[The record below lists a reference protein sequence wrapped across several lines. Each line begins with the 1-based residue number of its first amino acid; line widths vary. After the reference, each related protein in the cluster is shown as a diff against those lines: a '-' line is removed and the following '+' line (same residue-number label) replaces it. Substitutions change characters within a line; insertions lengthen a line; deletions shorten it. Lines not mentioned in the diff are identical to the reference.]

1 MTTADLAVTPTGT
14 PGTAGPTGPGGPTGR
29 AARRWARVTTVRHRA
44 FGVDLAAI
52 VVLLLIVA
60 VAAAAPVLAPH
71 SPVLRSGEAFLPP
84 LSPDHLLGTDAL
96 GYDILSRLLY
106 GMRSSLLAAA
116 VVIASGVL
124 VGGLVGLLAG
134 ALPGWVDTLL
144 MRTTDLFLALPGLV
158 IAMAVAAALGAS
170 FTSALIGVA
179 VVWWPLYARLVRGEV
194 RAWAA
199 RPHLEAARLAGT
211 PWGARVTRHLLPGV
225 RSTIVVA
232 ASLDVGGLVVALS
245 GLSFIGLSS
254 PAPAPELGA
263 MAAQGMAYLLQAWWV
278 PIFPG
283 LAVLVIALAA
293 NLAGDGVRDLM
304 RGR

>member
-1 MTTADLAVTPTGT
+1 
-14 PGTAGPTGPGGPTGR
+14 
-29 AARRWARVTTVRHRA
+29 VRHRA
-44 FGVDLAAI
+44 LGVDLAAVGVLALI
-52 VVLLLIVA
+52 AVVAL
-60 VAAAAPVLAPH
+60 AAPVLAPH
-71 SPVLRSGEAFLPP
+71 SPILRSGEAFLPP
-84 LSPDHLLGTDAL
+84 LSPEHLLGTDAL

-106 GMRSSLLAAA
+106 GMRSSLVAAA
-116 VVIASGVL
+116 IVIASGVL

-170 FTSALIGVA
+170 FTSALVGVA

-211 PWGARVTRHLLPGV
+211 PWGTRVTRHLLPGV

>member
-1 MTTADLAVTPTGT
+1 MTTADLTVTPGGATT
-14 PGTAGPTGPGGPTGR
+14 RAG
-29 AARRWARVTTVRHRA
+29 RRWARVTAVRHRA
-44 FGVDLAAI
+44 LGVDLLAI
-52 VVLLLIVA
+52 GALALIVL
-60 VAAAAPVLAPH
+60 VALAAPLLAPH
-71 SPVLRSGEAFLPP
+71 SPILRSGDAFLPP
-84 LSPDHLLGTDAL
+84 LSPSHLLGTDAL

-134 ALPGWVDTLL
+134 ALPGWVDSLL

-199 RPHLEAARLAGT
+199 RPHLEAAVLAGT
-211 PWGARVTRHLLPGV
+211 PWGARVARHLLPGV

-283 LAVLVIALAA
+283 IAVLVIALAA

>member
-1 MTTADLAVTPTGT
+1 MTTMTAVAP
-14 PGTAGPTGPGGPTGR
+14 GR
-29 AARRWARVTTVRHRA
+29 AARRWAKLTAVRHRA
-44 FGVDLAAI
+44 VGVDLIAI
-52 VVLLLIVA
+52 GALVLIVLVA
-60 VAAAAPVLAPH
+60 VAAPVLAPH
-71 SPVLRSGEAFLPP
+71 SPILRSGDAFLPP
-84 LSPDHLLGTDAL
+84 LSPGHLFGTDAL

-106 GMRSSLLAAA
+106 GMRSSLIAA
-116 VVIASGVL
+116 VIVIVSGVL
-124 VGGLVGLLAG
+124 IGGLVGLLAG
-134 ALPGWVDTLL
+134 ALPGWVDTVL
-144 MRTTDLFLALPGLV
+144 MRGTDLFLALPGLV

-211 PWGARVTRHLLPGV
+211 PWGIRVTRHLLPGV

>member
-1 MTTADLAVTPTGT
+1 MSAATLTAPADTG
-14 PGTAGPTGPGGPTGR
+14 TGR
-29 AARRWARVTTVRHRA
+29 AARRWARVTAVRHRA
-44 FGVDLAAI
+44 LGVDLVAI
-52 VVLLLIVA
+52 GVLVLIVL
-60 VAAAAPVLAPH
+60 AALAAPVLAPH
-71 SPVLRSGEAFLPP
+71 SPILRSGDAFLPP

-106 GMRSSLLAAA
+106 GMRSSLVAAA

-124 VGGLVGLLAG
+124 IGGLVGLLAG
-134 ALPGWVDTLL
+134 ALPGWVDALL

-211 PWGARVTRHLLPGV
+211 PWGRRVTRHLLPGV

-254 PAPAPELGA
+254 PAPAPEEQLGA

>member
-1 MTTADLAVTPTGT
+1 
-14 PGTAGPTGPGGPTGR
+14 
-29 AARRWARVTTVRHRA
+29 
-44 FGVDLAAI
+44 
-52 VVLLLIVA
+52 
-60 VAAAAPVLAPH
+60 
-71 SPVLRSGEAFLPP
+71 
-84 LSPDHLLGTDAL
+84 
-96 GYDILSRLLY
+96 
-106 GMRSSLLAAA
+106 
-116 VVIASGVL
+116 
-124 VGGLVGLLAG
+124 
-134 ALPGWVDTLL
+134 
-144 MRTTDLFLALPGLV
+144 
-158 IAMAVAAALGAS
+158 
-170 FTSALIGVA
+170 

-211 PWGARVTRHLLPGV
+211 PWGRRVTRHLLPGV

>member
-1 MTTADLAVTPTGT
+1 VTA
-14 PGTAGPTGPGGPTGR
+14 AGPSVTVAGSTGGPSGLTGR
-29 AARRWARVTTVRHRA
+29 AARRWARVTAVRHRA
-44 FGVDLAAI
+44 LGVDLVAI
-52 VVLLLIVA
+52 GVLVVIVL
-60 VAAAAPVLAPH
+60 VALAAPVLAPH
-71 SPVLRSGEAFLPP
+71 SPILRSGEAFLPP
-84 LSPDHLLGTDAL
+84 GSADHLLGTDAL

-106 GMRSSLLAAA
+106 GMRSSLAAAA

-134 ALPGWVDTLL
+134 ALPGWVDSLL

-170 FTSALIGVA
+170 FTSALVGVA

-194 RAWAA
+194 RSWAA

-211 PWGARVTRHLLPGV
+211 AWGLRVTRHLLPGV

-263 MAAQGMAYLLQAWWV
+263 MAAQGMAYLLQSWWV

-283 LAVLVIALAA
+283 IAVLVVALAA

-304 RGR
+304 RGRT

>member
-1 MTTADLAVTPTGT
+1 VTTADLTV
-14 PGTAGPTGPGGPTGR
+14 TAGGGTGR
-29 AARRWARVTTVRHRA
+29 AARRWARVTAVRHRA
-44 FGVDLAAI
+44 LGVDLLAVGLLAVI
-52 VVLLLIVA
+52 VLVA
-60 VAAAAPVLAPH
+60 LAAPVLAPH
-71 SPVLRSGEAFLPP
+71 SPVLRSGEAFLAPG
-84 LSPDHLLGTDAL
+84 SPGHLLGTDAL
-96 GYDILSRLLY
+96 GYDVLSRLLY

-116 VVIASGVL
+116 VVITSGVL
-124 VGGLVGLLAG
+124 IGGLVGLLAG
-134 ALPGWVDTLL
+134 ALPGWVDSLL

-170 FTSALIGVA
+170 FTSALVGVA

-194 RAWAA
+194 RALAA

-211 PWGARVTRHLLPGV
+211 PWGQRVTRHLVPGV

-293 NLAGDGVRDLM
+293 NLAGDGVRDLL
-304 RGR
+304 RGRG